1 MRTMLVLFVL
11 LALVASSTSAQP
23 QFFDPQPL
31 TTPLVFADEAAQ
43 ITHAAAGVITTSEAL
58 PPARA
63 ALAAEQVTGMLDA
76 WMSYD
81 KAQYDALMAEWGGQ
95 PRYTADGEDPKAY
108 RWTSGAWRTADHPFV
123 ITRVDATTFD
133 FVVLDDLR
141 PRPAESRSG
150 ATATPTFFRF
160 QTDPTKL
167 SMDPASSVI
176 EFRMLAETADGATRT
191 LGLRFVWSEADQRWL
206 PLSLHTTDFS
216 SPGPMFYF

>member
-1 MRTMLVLFVL
+1 MRTMLVLFAL
-11 LALVASSTSAQP
+11 LALVASSTSAGP
-23 QFFDPQPL
+23 PLVDPQPL
-31 TTPLVFADEAAQ
+31 TTPLVFAEDSAEIVDAV
-43 ITHAAAGVITTSEAL
+43 AGVIKANDTL
-58 PPARA
+58 PPPRV
-63 ALAAEQVTGMLDA
+63 ALAAEQITAVLGA

-81 KAQYDALMAEWGGQ
+81 KAQYDAIMAGWGGK

-150 ATATPTFFRF
+150 VTATPTFFRF

-167 SMDPASSVI
+167 SMEPASLVV

-191 LGLRFVWSEADQRWL
+191 LGFRFVWSEADKRWL